1 MNIWGNY
8 KAADKPIVSYFEP
21 NRYFSWPLVLLRP
34 VSNSVY
40 KDGPQSFDFSQASQR
55 NKVGRQNKSQ
65 TTLLCLDVQY
75 INICKSGV
83 VWFPAKYLILEA
95 QYTIS
100 YSLLEKCFFA
110 EKCYYIK

>member
-65 TTLLCLDVQY
+65 TITLLCLDIAILY
-75 INICKSGV
+75 INICKSVV

-95 QYTIS
+95 LYTI
-100 YSLLEKCFFA
+100 
-110 EKCYYIK
+110 